1 MESIKTMIIKTFVQ
15 GFPHPL
21 RRPIC
26 TSSCLSKNTRSGVI
40 RRTRNMSEA
49 LTYEQSKKPHQIAVL
64 KSWNSW
70 NTSNIH
76 SEDHY
81 TGVLTYQDF
90 LIRLFIRGTFPTYV
104 LSEII
109 IKRKFNEVFICFNLL
124 NRISSNEFY
133 FLVGYSE
140 QMLSYLLRCPVKV
153 EPRMILNPKDV
164 IFRYI

>member
-1 MESIKTMIIKTFVQ
+1 M